1 MTLLCCYIRY
11 QIYQTFLASFLD
23 SDVMRFDCTCNYLL
37 ITLLWVAAE
46 GEGGVSMMRCR
57 TASYWTVMHRLATS
71 TVVTCCR
78 CWSWE
83 RDEWF
88 VDGAD
93 VGGSRGALSQ
103 HLLSNVWFVGFTASG
118 YQWCSNLLLSL
129 SKARV
134 RWVSLRWSWCW
145 RRLRCVVTA
154 TCSRP
159 FAPSTV
165 SASSTTRTLS
175 VMSAA
180 RYGNCYCCRCH
191 LSVITTTLSSCSV
204 CLLHTQLH
212 SLLWHCWLGISKS
225 MPVKIEQW
233 GVGMAIFLERD
244 ADCLWSS
251 RCHCIPKPHHLLPH
265 LNPEWFYLSGTDLHR
280 LSWKR
285 PLSGCSGSG
294 SSSSSSHRCIMIHQV
309 GPDLHKCCLLYT
321 SPSPRD

>member
-1 MTLLCCYIRY
+1 
-11 QIYQTFLASFLD
+11 
-23 SDVMRFDCTCNYLL
+23 MRFDCTCNYLL
-37 ITLLWVAAE
+37 ITLLWVVAE

-83 RDEWF
+83 RYEWF

-103 HLLSNVWFVGFTASG
+103 HLLSNVWFVGFTASA

-204 CLLHTQLH
+204 CLLHTAAFAALT
-212 SLLWHCWLGISKS
+212 LL
-225 MPVKIEQW
+225 
-233 GVGMAIFLERD
+233 VGHQEEHPAFKNWVMRSW
-244 ADCLWSS
+244 CG
-251 RCHCIPKPHHLLPH
+251 
-265 LNPEWFYLSGTDLHR
+265 YLSGA
-280 LSWKR
+280 
-285 PLSGCSGSG
+285 
-294 SSSSSSHRCIMIHQV
+294 RCRTFAY
-309 GPDLHKCCLLYT
+309 GPPDATASPNPIISCLI
-321 SPSPRD
+321 

>member
-1 MTLLCCYIRY
+1 
-11 QIYQTFLASFLD
+11 
-23 SDVMRFDCTCNYLL
+23 MRFDCTCNYLL
-37 ITLLWVAAE
+37 ITLLWVVAE

-57 TASYWTVMHRLATS
+57 TASYWTVMRRLATS

-83 RDEWF
+83 RYEWF

-93 VGGSRGALSQ
+93 VGGSRDALSQ
-103 HLLSNVWFVGFTASG
+103 HLLSNVWFVGFTASA

-134 RWVSLRWSWCW
+134 MWVSLRWSWCW

-204 CLLHTQLH
+204 CLLHTKLH
-212 SLLWHCWLGISKS
+212 SLLWHCWLGIRKS
-225 MPVKIEQW
+225 IRPVKIEWW
-233 GVGMAIFLERD
+233 GVGVVICLERG
-244 ADCLWSS
+244 AERLRMVLLMPLHPQTPSS
-251 RCHCIPKPHHLLPH
+251 LASFKSRVVLP
-265 LNPEWFYLSGTDLHR
+265 
-280 LSWKR
+280 SWYW
-285 PLSGCSGSG
+285 LT
-294 SSSSSSHRCIMIHQV
+294 QV
-309 GPDLHKCCLLYT
+309 VLEKAVKWV
-321 SPSPRD
+321 